1 MSGMHLLPVYYSTT
15 NTRKRKQK
23 KKSASVLEAERQHA
37 KFLKKMG
44 ISSRSSA
51 GTEQRS
57 SKPWVTGSSPV
68 ESTKSQ
74 TRSSVWLERTAHNGY
89 VAGSNP
95 AGSTNNVLY
104 DSSMSKKPENVYT
117 GTEIIGIAQMHKS
130 NAVPVRNKKSA
141 EEVAKMRRWWKQLYL
156 GEKKMNELN
165 SLLEQVGTLRDE
177 IQEQEQRLLSLKKQH
192 HAFDDK
198 IKALLNDQVRQLVDE
213 KYSIRLT
220 MYHEL
225 KKKEVAKMRRWW

>member
-44 ISSRSSA
+44 IGTRSSA

-57 SKPWVTGSSPV
+57 SKPWVAGSSPAECAKL
-68 ESTKSQ
+68 ESCKPTY
-74 TRSSVWLERTAHNGY
+74 N
-89 VAGSNP
+89 
-95 AGSTNNVLY
+95 
-104 DSSMSKKPENVYT
+104 SSMSKKEENVYT

-141 EEVAKMRRWWKQLYL
+141 EEVAKMRR
-156 GEKKMNELN
+156 G
-165 SLLEQVGTLRDE
+165 
-177 IQEQEQRLLSLKKQH
+177 
-192 HAFDDK
+192 
-198 IKALLNDQVRQLVDE
+198 
-213 KYSIRLT
+213 
-220 MYHEL
+220 
-225 KKKEVAKMRRWW
+225 